1 MLSEPQACHALFKEE
16 VLSDLLSDSE
26 VPVTGSL
33 MSLTAQ
39 ITDESSWLLA
49 TMRNGA

>member
-1 MLSEPQACHALFKEE
+1 MLGKPQHCHALFKEK
-16 VLSDLLSDSE
+16 VLSDLLSESQI
-26 VPVTGSL
+26 PVTGSL

-39 ITDESSWLLA
+39 ITDESFWLLA